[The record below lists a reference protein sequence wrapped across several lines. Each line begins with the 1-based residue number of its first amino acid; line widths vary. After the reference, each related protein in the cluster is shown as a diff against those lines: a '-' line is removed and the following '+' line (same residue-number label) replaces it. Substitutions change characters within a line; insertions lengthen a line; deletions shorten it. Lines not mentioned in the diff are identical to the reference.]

1 MKTTILSITLPFLKK
16 LKPFVGISAV
26 LVILS
31 YGIQDSRLIYPSY
44 FPKPVYDFKKNPLKP
59 ATIQLGKKLF
69 YDPILSRDNTVSCSS
84 CHIVEHAF
92 SDRGNHLSKGIQDG
106 LGDRNSPPIFNLA
119 WQKTFMW
126 DGSVVNI
133 DVQALAPINHPKEMG
148 EDINVLVRKLNKS
161 KEYKTLFYKS
171 FGDSTITSA
180 RITKALSQFQ
190 LTIVSANSKYD
201 FVKQNKAKFTESEQR
216 GYLLYQQNCS
226 SCHAEPLFST
236 YQFANNGLPIN
247 PELDDRG
254 KYNKTFEPAD
264 KMMFKIPS
272 LRNLAFTNPYMHDGR
287 FKTLSEVLS
296 HYEKGI
302 EKSPTLAKELQK
314 PIIFTDQQKTD
325 LISFLGTLN
334 DSVFISER
342 KFRKD

>member
-44 FPKPVYDFKKNPLKP
+44 FPKPVYDFTKNPLKP

-190 LTIVSANSKYD
+190 LTIVSANS
-201 FVKQNKAKFTESEQR
+201 
-216 GYLLYQQNCS
+216 NCS